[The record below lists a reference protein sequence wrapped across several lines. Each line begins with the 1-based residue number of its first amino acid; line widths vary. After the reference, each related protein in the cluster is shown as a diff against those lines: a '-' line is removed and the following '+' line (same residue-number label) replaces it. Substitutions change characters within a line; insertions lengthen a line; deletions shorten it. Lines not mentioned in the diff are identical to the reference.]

1 MCEHVAGSDGRPT
14 TLFHFVGGRRYL
26 QCFAASSSAAKTR
39 GIGRTRGRTI
49 EGGGRVKRRRIFYNC
64 SGGHIRHTRKPS
76 VYLCESCGHAGIAL
90 HLKGKET
97 IAECATEVQSDQ
109 GSMDGGQMDF

>member
-1 MCEHVAGSDGRPT
+1 M
-14 TLFHFVGGRRYL
+14 
-26 QCFAASSSAAKTR
+26 
-39 GIGRTRGRTI
+39 
-49 EGGGRVKRRRIFYNC
+49 KRRRIFYNC

-97 IAECATEVQSDQ
+97 IAECATECQCGRIGTKAVWMEAKWNPDKLDITCTAEFINK
-109 GSMDGGQMDF
+109 SMRLVDKTCT